1 MAKKSDI
8 TKTFKWRISQIPQI
22 LEWVEKQDVDGLSRF
37 LVQSPNIPLYCFSS
51 GGASSSLHYCALLYE
66 TNKGMA
72 KALTPLMM
80 TSLSDETLKNSK
92 ILLFSKSGHG
102 IDEEQ
107 IVKRAVKVNPQGVYA
122 MSRDN
127 DKENHLI
134 QTVIE
139 KTGTNNWLQFKWP
152 EFEDA
157 FISST
162 SPFAIMGLF
171 YKAFSGDSDIV
182 SKLNIDLTS
191 SNCYSYKTKRG
202 DIIEEP
208 KSNIKTFIALYSG
221 WSEPT
226 AIDFE
231 SKMVESGIASVQLC
245 DYRNFCHGRFIFL
258 SNHLED
264 SAFVLFVTP
273 REKEF
278 VRRFIYEAKGDMGQ
292 RELFPSDT
300 KIITIET
307 ELDSPLATIDLM
319 IKTSVC
325 FMDIAKDYGQEPL
338 NPTNPYKIDKRCPRS
353 FPYTGLVKTPLM
365 SNVIQGKKGTLKG
378 VNRRKQIIYDAYKS
392 IAELAE
398 KNGVEEPT
406 VRKYI
411 RAHKI
416 DRNRDLQMIQYNK
429 VWEEFI
435 KDSTRSK
442 ASIARTLGISE
453 NTLKFYLSMKTPP
466 KTDEGKNGTVAESK
480 PLTKLREK
488 LKDKEWDLNLTFKD
502 GAVVKETDEKRQEVR
517 KSVEGNVKGIIGA
530 VIGEVIGSRF
540 EFSKPP
546 TRKVDRFTAAS
557 TFTDDTVLTV
567 AVADALLHNRDF
579 GEAIFEWARKYPN
592 AGFGM
597 RFRQL
602 MKGKK
607 GISTDSLGNGG
618 GMRVSP
624 IGFHAKTLEE
634 ALELA
639 RQSAIPSHN
648 SIEGIKGAKSI
659 AAATFLAKQQLPK
672 EEIKAY
678 IEKEFGYNLDRSD
691 EEIAEF
697 VNRVRSEKKTEWAEN
712 TCPLAIIAFLT
723 TDDYESSIWK
733 SISYGCDTDTVACM
747 CGGIAAAYYGVPQD
761 IINEVTDYL
770 PHEILNIINE
780 FDHTNLQNSRITP
793 KKYDRWG
800 AALVYGSGSDQIVD
814 EKEHIIDEGGF
825 EARQHFGAS
834 LKVREGF
841 KKRSY
846 AIPTMG
852 RTLKEIKEGVDRF
865 IEFAENH
872 QEETFMVIEIGCKKA
887 GFTPMQI
894 APMFEKA
901 KKMSNVYLPK
911 VFIEVPMTWEKNTR
925 KKKEIV

>member
-1 MAKKSDI
+1 
-8 TKTFKWRISQIPQI
+8 
-22 LEWVEKQDVDGLSRF
+22 
-37 LVQSPNIPLYCFSS
+37 
-51 GGASSSLHYCALLYE
+51 
-66 TNKGMA
+66 
-72 KALTPLMM
+72 
-80 TSLSDETLKNSK
+80 
-92 ILLFSKSGHG
+92 
-102 IDEEQ
+102 
-107 IVKRAVKVNPQGVYA
+107 
-122 MSRDN
+122 
-127 DKENHLI
+127 
-134 QTVIE
+134 
-139 KTGTNNWLQFKWP
+139 
-152 EFEDA
+152 
-157 FISST
+157 
-162 SPFAIMGLF
+162 
-171 YKAFSGDSDIV
+171 
-182 SKLNIDLTS
+182 
-191 SNCYSYKTKRG
+191 
-202 DIIEEP
+202 
-208 KSNIKTFIALYSG
+208 
-221 WSEPT
+221 
-226 AIDFE
+226 
-231 SKMVESGIASVQLC
+231 
-245 DYRNFCHGRFIFL
+245 
-258 SNHLED
+258 
-264 SAFVLFVTP
+264 
-273 REKEF
+273 
-278 VRRFIYEAKGDMGQ
+278 
-292 RELFPSDT
+292 
-300 KIITIET
+300 
-307 ELDSPLATIDLM
+307 
-319 IKTSVC
+319 
-325 FMDIAKDYGQEPL
+325 
-338 NPTNPYKIDKRCPRS
+338 
-353 FPYTGLVKTPLM
+353 
-365 SNVIQGKKGTLKG
+365 
-378 VNRRKQIIYDAYKS
+378 
-392 IAELAE
+392 
-398 KNGVEEPT
+398 
-406 VRKYI
+406 
-411 RAHKI
+411 
-416 DRNRDLQMIQYNK
+416 
-429 VWEEFI
+429 
-435 KDSTRSK
+435 
-442 ASIARTLGISE
+442 
-453 NTLKFYLSMKTPP
+453 MKTPP

-634 ALELA
+634 ALEQA
-639 RQSAIPSHN
+639 RLSAIPSHN
-648 SIEGIKGAKSI
+648 SVEGIKGAQSI
-659 AAATFLAKQQLPK
+659 AAATFLALQQRPK
-672 EEIKAY
+672 DEIKSY
-678 IEKEFGYNLDRSD
+678 IEKEFGYNLDRTD

-697 VNRVRSEKKTEWAEN
+697 VSKLRHGDSKKGIPSEREFAEN

-800 AALVYGSGSDQIVD
+800 ASLVYGSGSDQIVD
-814 EKEHIIDEGGF
+814 EKGHVLDEGGF

-834 LKVREGF
+834 LKVTEGF

-852 RTLKEIKEGVDRF
+852 RTLNEIRESVDRF
-865 IEFAENH
+865 IKYAEDH

-887 GFTPMQI
+887 GFTPKQI
-894 APMFEKA
+894 APMFERA
-901 KKMSNVYLPK
+901 KSMSNVYLPK